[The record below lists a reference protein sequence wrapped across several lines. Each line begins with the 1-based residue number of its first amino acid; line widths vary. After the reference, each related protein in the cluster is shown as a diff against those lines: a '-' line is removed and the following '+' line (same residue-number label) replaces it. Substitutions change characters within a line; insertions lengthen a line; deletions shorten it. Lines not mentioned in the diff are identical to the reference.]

1 MMMMIIRQLYQCY
14 VGHYVLSA
22 TTFLNLAALHFS
34 GHCPLLYPLIIF
46 INSVLVY
53 LGAELMASYKT
64 SIYTRIIIR
73 MIL

>member
-1 MMMMIIRQLYQCY
+1 MMMMMMMIRQLYQCY

-22 TTFLNLAALHFS
+22 TMFLNLAALHFS
-34 GHCPLLYPLIIF
+34 LLLYLQSIF
-46 INSVLVY
+46 INSVPVY
-53 LGAELMASYKT
+53 LGAELMTSYKT